1 MSEPRSHH
9 LPRALQPTD
18 YEDMRAQTRELAHR
32 AAQAGLSHVA
42 YALEM
47 VMVLL
52 DDAEVTSGNRPGAG
66 NA

>member
-1 MSEPRSHH
+1 MPEPRSHRR
-9 LPRALQPTD
+9 PGILQPAD
-18 YEDMRAQTRELAHR
+18 YAEMREQAHALAR
-32 AAQAGLSHVA
+32 RTSQAGLSHIA

-52 DDAEVTSGNRPGAG
+52 DEAEVTSGNRPGAG